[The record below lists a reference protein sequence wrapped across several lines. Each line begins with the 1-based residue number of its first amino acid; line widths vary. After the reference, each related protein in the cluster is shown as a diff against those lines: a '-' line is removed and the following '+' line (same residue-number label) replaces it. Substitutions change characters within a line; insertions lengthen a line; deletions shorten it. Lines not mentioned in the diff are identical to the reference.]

1 MNKKLYTNREPFD
14 IHLTRKHQAPSSVYD
29 QLMVVR
35 FALREDWFEE
45 MGRTTVLKYPW
56 GDKTVKED
64 EAVAEKY
71 LDPLTK
77 GDKKAESEFQSF
89 IHRKYPNELDS

>member
-1 MNKKLYTNREPFD
+1 
-14 IHLTRKHQAPSSVYD
+14 
-29 QLMVVR
+29 MVAR

-45 MGRTTVLKYPW
+45 LDRTRVQKYPW
-56 GDKTVKED
+56 GDKKVKED

-77 GDKKAESEFQSF
+77 GDKKAENEFQSF
-89 IHRKYPNELDS
+89 MHRKYPNEVDN